1 MFLNIVKQK
10 AEHIAQAGIKRSKK
24 KPLRITKMVTVED
37 GPPICEKRWK
47 QTAICDPDN
56 TRQTSNGSPPR
67 RIKDSAYITDL
78 EHLKKNLGEKDSYEQ
93 RKENKSRK
101 QCSLRSKAKERNDQS
116 DRGSSAISNM
126 SRRKSTSTMEQMK
139 FLCVPNQLALI

>member
-1 MFLNIVKQK
+1 MMVLNIAKQK

-56 TRQTSNGSPPR
+56 TRRTSNEIPPR

-78 EHLKKNLGEKDSYEQ
+78 EHLKKNVGEKDSYEQ
-93 RKENKSRK
+93 RKENQSRK
-101 QCSLRSKAKERNDQS
+101 QCSLRSKAKNRT
-116 DRGSSAISNM
+116 ISQ
-126 SRRKSTSTMEQMK
+126 TEGVQQYPT
-139 FLCVPNQLALI
+139 C